1 MPKSFR
7 GVATV
12 DSATTV
18 EARPI
23 QTTRPQQSGLVAPSA
38 SPASSVYSPIASGS
52 RSASP
57 ADRLK
62 RTGASSSR
70 YGTIVTA
77 GTGAG
82 RSASNAGPRSPTTW
96 SEPSPDDAD
105 ETDADADEEQDCIS
119 REEKDS
125 RGRSGWLTRMRN
137 YAPYLELENAGSV
150 ARDHLA
156 LERTYL
162 AYVRT
167 SLAIASAGVG
177 AFSSTSCISREN

>member
-77 GTGAG
+77 GTRAG
-82 RSASNAGPRSPTTW
+82 PSGSNAVPRSPTTW
-96 SEPSPDDAD
+96 SEPSPVDAD
-105 ETDADADEEQDCIS
+105 ETDADEEQDCIS

-177 AFSSTSCISREN
+177 AFSSTSCISREI